1 MVVYVEY
8 VFLDNF
14 FIDALLLLAARRT
27 LKLNTKLLWLAIPA
41 LIGAGAALAVP
52 LVSMI
57 KGVLFCTRVLL
68 GFILVAL
75 SGKFKNFKEYIFCY
89 YLFIFYTFSFGGCVA
104 AICFLTGIKYDIL
117 TTFGEAK
124 LPVGFCAFCC
134 LVLYISIS
142 RIVKKIYDKKIGFK
156 FSAECSLTFGE
167 ESFLFHGFIDSG
179 NRLVYSPTASPI
191 VICSPSAYKKAFF
204 GIDLTHY
211 ALGETEIRTVA
222 GKTKIKIYKPDRI
235 VIYTGTRPSI
245 INNVVM
251 GVADMAFE
259 TAGDFDLLLSPI
271 LV

>member
-104 AICFLTGIKYDIL
+104 AICILTGIKYDIL
-117 TTFGEAK
+117 TTFGESK

-134 LVLYISIS
+134 LV
-142 RIVKKIYDKKIGFK
+142 
-156 FSAECSLTFGE
+156 
-167 ESFLFHGFIDSG
+167 
-179 NRLVYSPTASPI
+179 
-191 VICSPSAYKKAFF
+191 
-204 GIDLTHY
+204 
-211 ALGETEIRTVA
+211 
-222 GKTKIKIYKPDRI
+222 
-235 VIYTGTRPSI
+235 
-245 INNVVM
+245 
-251 GVADMAFE
+251 
-259 TAGDFDLLLSPI
+259 
-271 LV
+271 